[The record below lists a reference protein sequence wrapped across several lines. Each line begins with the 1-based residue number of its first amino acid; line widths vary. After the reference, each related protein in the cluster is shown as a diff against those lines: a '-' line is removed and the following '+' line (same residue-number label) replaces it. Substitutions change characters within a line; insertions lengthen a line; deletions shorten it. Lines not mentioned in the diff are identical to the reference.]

1 MTRRDGAPHDRGA
14 PSLVMSDYVWTG
26 RAYAQAL
33 GHVAIILDL
42 VGDRYLRVPLHTS
55 SSGAASAEGAG
66 REIALNAAARKR
78 LCRAGL
84 LRARDRRRDPA
95 PPQDAL
101 AVLHA
106 CAWAHLHLRA
116 KRLHHAIAQLAYLKA
131 LGRGDKG
138 RDGVQAFEKWR
149 PLYPHDYVC
158 LIDSLALARYL
169 LRSGMRPDFVIGVR
183 DAPFSAH
190 AWVALDGEV
199 VNDRLGQW
207 TSYHPILA
215 V

>member
-1 MTRRDGAPHDRGA
+1 MTRRDGAPHARGA
-14 PSLVMSDYVWTG
+14 PSLVMADYAWTG
-26 RAYAQAL
+26 RAYVQAL
-33 GHVAIILDL
+33 GDVAIILDL
-42 VGDRYLRVPLHTS
+42 VGDRYLRVPLDTS
-55 SSGAASAEGAG
+55 PAAATPSDRVASPPAF
-66 REIALNAAARKR
+66 NAAAMKR
-78 LCRAGL
+78 LSDAGL
-84 LRARDRRRDPA
+84 LQRRDRRRDP
-95 PPQDAL
+95 PPHAAL
-101 AVLHA
+101 AVLRS
-106 CAWAHLHLRA
+106 CAWAHFHLRA

-131 LGRGDKG
+131 LGSEDKG
-138 RDGVQAFEKWR
+138 LDSRKAFEKWR

-169 LRSGMRPDFVIGVR
+169 LGSGMRPDFVIGVR

>member
-26 RAYAQAL
+26 RAYVQAL

-42 VGDRYLRVPLHTS
+42 VGDRYFRVALDTS
-55 SSGAASAEGAG
+55 PPGVAPAEF
-66 REIALNAAARKR
+66 NAAAQER
-78 LCRAGL
+78 LSDAGL
-84 LRARDRRRDPA
+84 LQRRDRRRDPA
-95 PPQDAL
+95 PSHDAF

-131 LGRGDKG
+131 LGREDKG
-138 RDGVQAFEKWR
+138 IEARQAFEKWR

-207 TSYHPILA
+207 ASYHPILA